1 MGMVK
6 EDIKFLDKVMSMKK
20 ITELYKNYFCW
31 LYPFT
36 NENINGYY
44 SKIDF
49 ENKNVLTITGSGDH
63 ILNAFLLGAKE
74 VDAFDSNPLAKY
86 YTELKIASIK
96 SLSLEEFILFF
107 YNNSTFKI
115 PKYYLSKETYV
126 KIRKNLYGK
135 YLDFW
140 DYVFKNYNPKELY
153 KSFLFTDDFLSLDAL
168 AYANL
173 YFNIENYETLRRCLG
188 DKKVEYHDISL
199 EKICDIEK
207 RFDIVILSNVPAFL
221 NKVYKSDFL
230 KNFRDLIDK
239 IKHFN
244 TKIVVCYLYSNLL
257 ESGSSKDDIYNN
269 ERLREYFPYDEY
281 EYIHFESSDTLGS
294 KSGLKKIFPKFDS
307 VFMSK
312 EKEEV

>member
-6 EDIKFLDKVMSMKK
+6 EDIKYLDKVISMNK

-96 SLSLEEFILFF
+96 SLSLEEFVLFF

-115 PKYYLSKETYV
+115 PKYYLNKETYV
-126 KIRKNLYGK
+126 KIRKNLDDK
-135 YLDFW
+135 YLEFW
-140 DYVFKNYNPKELY
+140 DYVFRNYSPKELY
-153 KSFLFTDDFLSLDAL
+153 KSYLFTDDFLSLDAL
-168 AYANL
+168 ACANL
-173 YFNIENYETLRRCLG
+173 YFNVENYETLRECLR
-188 DKKVEYHDISL
+188 DKKVEYHDIGL
-199 EKICDIEK
+199 ENLCDIEK
-207 RFDIVILSNVPAFL
+207 RFDIIILSNVPAFL

-230 KNFRDLIDK
+230 NNFRDLIDK

-269 ERLREYFPYDEY
+269 RKLREYFPNDEY
-281 EYIHFESSDTLGS
+281 EYMHFESSDTLGS

-307 VFMSK
+307 VFISK
-312 EKEEV
+312 